1 MLPHTVPDAAV
12 MAVCMVADDDARVA
26 VPAEV
31 ATVIVPGTLPEAD
44 QYARFACM
52 ADARLDASMDARA
65 REREALVLDSAK
77 PCILAIPSMPTA
89 MMMRAT
95 MTSTKVKPRV
105 AEGVSLLK
113 FFMYM
118 SAPIP

>member
-1 MLPHTVPDAAV
+1 
-12 MAVCMVADDDARVA
+12 
-26 VPAEV
+26 
-31 ATVIVPGTLPEAD
+31 
-44 QYARFACM
+44 
-52 ADARLDASMDARA
+52 
-65 REREALVLDSAK
+65 
-77 PCILAIPSMPTA
+77 